1 MFRRKRNTIDTTQ
14 IGGIIKKPL
23 LNELLRLITDSKYL
37 YVLTFFKIKQKR
49 SHYFKIT
56 LVCPMPKI

>member
-1 MFRRKRNTIDTTQ
+1 MFRRNRNTIDTTQ

-37 YVLTFFKIKQKR
+37 YVLTFFKIK
-49 SHYFKIT
+49 
-56 LVCPMPKI
+56 